1 MASRVAGRSTRRQG
15 DGASE
20 RIKAMVDEKLDQ
32 GLEYEALQ
40 LYKGQAARKVCA
52 VIAHCCRTPNCA
64 IFLRNL
70 RVLGNVS

>member
-15 DGASE
+15 DGANE

-52 VIAHCCRTPNCA
+52 GLINYFSTLKLND
-64 IFLRNL
+64 L
-70 RVLGNVS
+70 RV